1 MDNSSNSIANI
12 ILEGFDRHYS
22 VFRIN
27 SQKAKIKFEQGDYS
41 AIRELLSER
50 ISFYDLRVKETSKL
64 LEIKFGNE
72 IKRDII
78 WPSVK
83 KSFIMLITD
92 HKQPELAESFFNS
105 ITTQLLDR
113 AYFQNNY
120 LFVRPAIS
128 TDYLDS
134 HPPSY
139 RVYYPLK
146 LGIKNTIKKITID
159 INLNCDW
166 ENVSRDIRALL
177 KKTISTLKR
186 PFRPTK
192 DFQIHILRSL
202 FFRNKGA
209 YLIGR
214 IVMDGD
220 PIGFAVPILR
230 STNGKVFMDTIMF
243 ENENISLMF
252 SFSRAYFMVDMEVP
266 SAYVDFL
273 KSLMPSK
280 PKSEL
285 YTMLGLQ
292 KQGKTLFYRDLL
304 HHLKNSNDKFIIAE
318 GIKGLVMLVFTLPS
332 FPYVFKI
339 IKDYRDKDV
348 TREHITN
355 RYRLVKHHD
364 RVGRMADTWEYSNVD
379 FPSER
384 FESSLLNDLKKFAPS
399 MFEEVGN
406 RIIIKHV
413 YIERRMTPLNIFI
426 TQASDTN
433 LDSVIK
439 EYGDALKQLISANIF
454 PGDLLYK
461 NFGLTKNGRV
471 VFYDYDEIQ
480 YITECNFRVVPPPNN
495 PEDELSDEPWYS
507 IGNNDVF
514 PEEFETFLLSKI
526 KIKKAFLKHH
536 AELLDPQFWKDQQ
549 EKLKKG
555 CFVDVFPYPNKER
568 FFPNKIVE
576 Q

>member
-1 MDNSSNSIANI
+1 MTDKKRYYFAEVNIPEAIKTANSDMDPAE
-12 ILEGFDRHYS
+12 IL
-22 VFRIN
+22 
-27 SQKAKIKFEQGDYS
+27 KIK
-41 AIRELLSER
+41 
-50 ISFYDLRVKETSKL
+50 
-64 LEIKFGNE
+64 LEE
-72 IKRDII
+72 
-78 WPSVK
+78 
-83 KSFIMLITD
+83 
-92 HKQPELAESFFNS
+92 
-105 ITTQLLDR
+105 
-113 AYFQNNY
+113 
-120 LFVRPAIS
+120 
-128 TDYLDS
+128 
-134 HPPSY
+134 
-139 RVYYPLK
+139 
-146 LGIKNTIKKITID
+146 
-159 INLNCDW
+159 
-166 ENVSRDIRALL
+166 
-177 KKTISTLKR
+177 
-186 PFRPTK
+186 
-192 DFQIHILRSL
+192 
-202 FFRNKGA
+202 
-209 YLIGR
+209 
-214 IVMDGD
+214 
-220 PIGFAVPILR
+220 
-230 STNGKVFMDTIMF
+230 
-243 ENENISLMF
+243 
-252 SFSRAYFMVDMEVP
+252 
-266 SAYVDFL
+266 YVDFL

-304 HHLKNSNDKFIIAE
+304 HHLKNSNDKFTVAE

-384 FESSLLNDLKKFAPS
+384 FEVTLLSDLKKFAPS

-406 RIIIKHV
+406 RVIIKHV

-433 LDSVIK
+433 LDLVIK

-507 IGNNDVF
+507 IGSNDVF
-514 PEEFETFLLSKI
+514 PEEFETFLLSKT
-526 KIKKAFLKHH
+526 KVKKAFLKYHS
-536 AELLDPQFWKDQQ
+536 ELLDPCFWKDQQ
-549 EKLKKG
+549 EKLKNG
-555 CFVDVFPYPNKER
+555 CFVDVFPYPNEER

>member
-22 VFRIN
+22 VFRVN
-27 SQKAKIKFEQGDYS
+27 SQKAKIKFERGDYT

-64 LEIKFGNE
+64 LERKFGNE
-72 IKRDII
+72 IKKDII

-134 HPPSY
+134 NTPSY

-146 LGIKNTIKKITID
+146 LGIKNTINKITID
-159 INLNCDW
+159 TNLDCEW

-202 FFRNKGA
+202 FYRNKGA

-220 PIGFAVPILR
+220 PVGFAVPILR
-230 STNGKVFMDTIMF
+230 STKGKVFMDTIMF

-384 FESSLLNDLKKFAPS
+384 FESSLLDDLKKFAPS

-406 RIIIKHV
+406 RVIIKHV

-426 TQASDTN
+426 TQASDAN
-433 LDSVIK
+433 LDSAIK

-526 KIKKAFLKHH
+526 KIKKAFLKYH
-536 AELLDPQFWKDQQ
+536 AELLDPQFWKEQQ
-549 EKLKKG
+549 EKLKNG
-555 CFVDVFPYPNKER
+555 CFVDVFPYPNEER